1 MFGLCSCPLWDEADS
16 WKHIFKVGP
25 TEERGAKGLGQAR
38 KPGSTGPAESSERK
52 GRGRERRWLSFTT

>member
-25 TEERGAKGLGQAR
+25 TEERGAKGLEQAR

-52 GRGRERRWLSFTT
+52 GRGRT